1 MAHGIFRYPKSVAM
15 NMAMRVPWELILLR
29 PRNKAKVLEE
39 SVASLP
45 LSSKATTG
53 GTRAPYPLIEHPGSV

>member
-1 MAHGIFRYPKSVAM
+1 MAL
-15 NMAMRVPWELILLR
+15 RVPWELILLR
-29 PRNKAKVLEE
+29 PRDKARVLEE

-53 GTRAPYPLIEHPGSV
+53 GTRAPYPLIEHQVTYNSNNNLSYATVEVL